1 MTTAHEAPRPDVSE
15 MIAVHQALRESLGG
29 APQLIREVDAS
40 DGERVALISNVFDN
54 VLDFL
59 HVHHEGEE
67 QLVFPLL
74 RERCSDHVDLLDRM
88 ASQHEDVVGLVQR
101 SDAALAAWAGGNAQ
115 AQEDAAI
122 ALGVLGEQLGQHL
135 DEEER
140 EVLPLCSEHLS
151 LQEWGALPGHA
162 MGSFTGDK
170 IWLILGLIRDHMS
183 QAQRDE
189 MMAHMPPPA
198 VDMWTSMG
206 EQAYKDLIAEVGLPL
221 G

>member
-1 MTTAHEAPRPDVSE
+1 MTGPSEAPRPDTTD
-15 MIAVHQALRESLGG
+15 MLAVHQALRESLGS
-29 APQLIREVDAS
+29 APRLIRAVGAS
-40 DGERVALISNVFDN
+40 DDGRVGLISNYFDN

-74 RERCSDHVDLLDRM
+74 RERCPDQIDLLDHM
-88 ASQHEDVVGLVQR
+88 ASQHEDVVELVQR
-101 SDAALAAWAGGNAQ
+101 SDAALAAWGSGNAQ

-135 DEEER
+135 AEEER
-140 EVLPLCSEHLS
+140 DVLPLASEHLS
-151 LQEWGALPGHA
+151 LEEWGALPGHA

-170 IWLILGLIRDHMS
+170 IWLILGLIRDRMS
-183 QAQRDE
+183 QDQRDQ
-189 MMAHMPPPA
+189 MLAHMPPPA
-198 VDMWTSMG
+198 VEMWTSMG
-206 EQAYKDLIAEVGLPL
+206 EQAYQNLIAEVGPPL